1 MSFKVALIEFERG
14 WGSKIDEVREFSTRE
29 ERDAF
34 IVEFNSQNDKDIVPD
49 WYMIAEVFE

>member
-34 IVEFNSQNDKDIVPD
+34 IVEFNSQIDKDIVPD